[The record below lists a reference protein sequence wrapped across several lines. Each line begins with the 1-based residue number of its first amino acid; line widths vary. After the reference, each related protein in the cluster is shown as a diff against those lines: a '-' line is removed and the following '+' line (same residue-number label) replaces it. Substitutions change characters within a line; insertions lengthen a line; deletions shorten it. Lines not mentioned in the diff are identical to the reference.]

1 MKTLLFCNLI
11 PLKTGAYEALL
22 AAIGQEFRKS
32 GDEYV
37 VVFSGDPIP
46 PVAESLRASGVRWHI
61 LKQWADGP
69 GKENAWGFVLPAVRL
84 IRLERP
90 DVVAVHFGNEMPTLV
105 ASLLCRLMGWGSR
118 LYSII
123 TTRQLSNSTTFHPPR
138 WVWEQDQQIQDP
150 GKISRWASKLRIM
163 GLGVDRYLAVYEGGR
178 HSMLKRGIPAE
189 KITVIHN
196 SVAPYAP
203 TRPKGW
209 LRQELGAG
217 RSGQWALSSGQGS
230 EKKSDAQVAADV
242 PAAEI
247 ESANQAHRSPF
258 DFAHGRPGTSLRQGY
273 VGQASNATMRNA
285 PYASHL
291 TSHVSPPEVL
301 LITNG
306 SLIPRKRI
314 DFILRACALLQKE
327 KSFEQPPSPRLRRPG
342 KPAKPAKGEVGDACG
357 EKPHALDFEM
367 HPTAGEAYTP
377 QPPCPE
383 LAEGALR
390 SSRASVQNLNFANWR
405 LLVIGEGPER
415 ERLGALAAEL
425 GIADRVHFLGLRNDV
440 REILPECDI
449 YLHAAIAEACAYSIL
464 EAMAAGLSAIVT
476 NVGAAQDQIAS
487 SSTGWVVLKDNFKGY
502 FLKLIDLVINQEER
516 RAMGKSSKE
525 RWQDLYHVDIAARR
539 YSELYASMSRRDKIG
554 GNIALESL

>member
-46 PVAESLRASGVRWHI
+46 EVADSLRAASVRWHVMREWVGGGGE
-61 LKQWADGP
+61 LLSCSVDKLLSEGP
-69 GKENAWGFVLPAVRL
+69 AGSRPSTTQQLNNLTTVTGEKVHPWGFVLPAVRL
-84 IRLERP
+84 ICLERP
-90 DVVAVHFGNEMPTLV
+90 DVVAVHFGNEMPTLA
-105 ASLLCRLMGWGSR
+105 ASLLCRLIGWRSR
-118 LYSII
+118 II
-123 TTRQLSNSTTFHPPR
+123 SLLTTQQLNNSATFHPPR

-178 HSMLKRGIPAE
+178 QSMLKRGIPVE

-196 SVAPYAP
+196 SVAPYTP
-203 TRPKGW
+203 LRPKGW
-209 LRQELGAG
+209 LRGELLVNGY
-217 RSGQWALSSGQGS
+217 SLSVMGNTNNK
-230 EKKSDAQVAADV
+230 EPITNKND
-242 PAAEI
+242 
-247 ESANQAHRSPF
+247 H
-258 DFAHGRPGTSLRQGY
+258 
-273 VGQASNATMRNA
+273 
-285 PYASHL
+285 
-291 TSHVSPPEVL
+291 EVIL
-301 LITNG
+301 VTNG

-314 DFILRACALLQKE
+314 DFILKACALLQKE
-327 KSFEQPPSPRLRRPG
+327 KSFEQ

-377 QPPCPE
+377 QPP
-383 LAEGALR
+383 LR

-415 ERLGALAAEL
+415 ERLAALAAEL

-449 YLHAAIAEACAYSIL
+449 YLHASKAETCTYAVTES
-464 EAMAAGLSAIVT
+464 MAAGVPAVMLNA
-476 NVGAAQDQIAS
+476 GAAKEQIENGVTGFVFDEVDPGLFAACLSDLMVNPVRRSEMGRLAKCRWVERFLVERAAAS
-487 SSTGWVVLKDNFKGY
+487 YCKMYG
-502 FLKLIDLVINQEER
+502 KLAL
-516 RAMGKSSKE
+516 
-525 RWQDLYHVDIAARR
+525 
-539 YSELYASMSRRDKIG
+539 AS
-554 GNIALESL
+554 